1 MARMPVKIRRRAG
14 SSSVLLGVQSEILH
28 TDAAGLRL
36 RRENVAVIGDFGLAS
51 NV

>member
-14 SSSVLLGVQSEILH
+14 SSSVVLGVQSEILH
-28 TDAAGLRL
+28 TEAADLRL
-36 RRENVAVIGDFGLAS
+36 RQQSVAVIGDFGLAS